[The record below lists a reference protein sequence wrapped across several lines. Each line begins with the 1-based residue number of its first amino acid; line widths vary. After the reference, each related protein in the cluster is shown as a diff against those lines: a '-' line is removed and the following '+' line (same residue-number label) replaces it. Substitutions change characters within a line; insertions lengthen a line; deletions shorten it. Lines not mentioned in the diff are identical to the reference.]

1 MSLESMECNEMCG
14 ILPPRKMCLD
24 QTSELFSLE
33 ELGQILSLCSYSQD
47 LGVVN
52 QELDLLDDVST
63 SYVAD
68 KIAGL
73 TNGQQHTSCNSAHVA
88 DFSPGTHSIFIPRPR
103 EDKTIQDVQVPDEC
117 ELPSKNDAAPS
128 CQEIVLD
135 AKREASVLQQVSRLH
150 KKGLWSSDRLPK
162 VMEPKCGRLHYTHLL
177 NEAIWLSVDFC
188 EEMKWKKYMASKLAR
203 AAQLYLITRHE
214 WNQQLQRFEEQLRMG
229 NAARVAKMIKD
240 WWGDVGQD
248 LNLVSLKT
256 SQRRWD
262 YAYKENQ
269 HSIAHFSD
277 MGPSWLAAVKFDLE
291 DAGFHESPDI
301 SHNLDDGRIMLYI
314 DDDGDIDDK
323 DWKPDVDESSTGPH
337 SCSRSTSS
345 SLAASFVD
353 DSDMSG
359 FGVSVYSPTDP
370 ISPEYRPEINLPSFT
385 KAYNQ
390 VNKHLGSDRRRKS
403 QSEHSYTSDCGHWE
417 DASEETHDITS
428 EARINSNSPE
438 SCDQSVE
445 SNEVQGLISDMEV
458 PLNRFLEPYIDQ
470 GWCIKNRVTPR
481 SGYRSSDSDISNCE
495 LDCCSFNMVSQH
507 LQKEI
512 SILRNEADMPLHQ
525 ILPSGYIDFLAK
537 MDEQKC
543 STVCNLQLS
552 SQSNHHVSGSSK
564 INSKIDGD
572 DSGSLSVTNDTLYL
586 DNGDRDLMQLDS
598 VSSKSSGVLSLTDRD
613 HSECDNSPSSKSSFH
628 MNSRMVLAPW
638 YSSPLPSTPSRLADL
653 HAAALELLP
662 LKLVSIASTGSP
674 RLIPEVC
681 TLPYSPTLRIP
692 CLPTPSLGA
701 AVTWM
706 RHAFARGVPVLLLT
720 NSHLSGDAE
729 LAVAAHFGQLSVV
742 DPRHYLLSESS
753 GEICNNTV
761 TGVWGPHLIVTPRLC
776 LPAWRRRLQMW
787 CPGFRVICLGL
798 GRRSERPGTGH
809 RLRDSVARGSV
820 NICLISYSA
829 LRSKPSRFTRIQWS
843 SVIFDQIQ
851 HIILQSYKSINLAHS
866 NSTSRQPAISKASSR
881 EHDPQNAPVYCE
893 TDSFLENAT
902 EDVNMKMAI
911 DRWSFPKSTKTLIHR
926 KSEWFDLI
934 LNKLGRNGHRI
945 LISSSSDIIYHKHSP
960 HLLDLSKLLLLNNLP
975 NDENYGS
982 WLNDFFQTV
991 SLPSRQDCSPSLLT
1005 KPSKKQLLKFLD
1017 PFVIR
1022 FDDEDEWDSLVND
1035 EVIECRMSSI
1045 QQKLHDK
1052 ILSTKAAEN
1061 ALKTGNLLDLLQ
1073 TVSVAVRAC
1082 NHPSLAGTHPRSS
1095 RMFRH
1100 TLGNLQTGVH
1110 AVHGPYVFKSMN
1122 KLCDSNNHCYSNCGL
1137 LFSTPESVLLGVKLL
1152 RDTELSDITSQFFN
1166 LSEALKPSA
1175 YIRSRIANLTPQFHQ
1190 LLSSINHQTL
1200 SNNRNVTIS
1209 ENVSNSV
1216 DFSPESH
1223 IPNGNLES
1231 NHFKNGNQLTNGFP
1245 QSQHLN
1251 SENCVDPDIEI
1262 VSIPQRQKRQ
1272 RSSGVDRNSVFS
1284 KRRRVEEYSSRLPF
1298 LDYTDIGSTSYH
1310 KSSNWSSSHLSLS
1323 SDPYMA
1329 HSDQFRSTTN
1339 MSNNLSHTVNHNNSY
1354 NLNDHLNNNGNDNNL
1369 NENAYPWLID
1379 NHRKCTQLTD
1389 FADWCSQDT
1398 CNLLR
1403 LDLLS
1408 DNTTSDSNAYSK
1420 NSQFKS
1426 FNVYSYKKESDI
1438 WNIVLNQFSQWNN
1451 ITSALCTRPRVIATP
1466 ARIISR
1472 VGPINPLLLFDKK
1485 KTTSML
1491 SNLYCSQSSWS
1502 FSLYSSILSRISH
1515 TLYPL
1520 TEQARW
1526 LTPSCCSKIGFHSSL
1541 LSSFSSNFKSSVGQ
1555 LLLESGKF
1563 YNLHQ
1568 KLTELLGVKSHP
1580 TATTTNNN
1588 NNNLKKRPRCI
1599 YFIAHQT
1606 AFLDLLEAYLSA
1618 SSWRLFHRVRIPSN
1632 YKSVNANTWSL
1643 IDCINSWP
1651 QGTIGPLLVLIH
1663 ARSPTTSL
1671 ISLRADSNVHI
1682 IICDVDWRVEVTDN
1696 LKAIVHSWILNGLS
1710 YYPSPLSSSSSSS
1723 LSSTSIYFNN
1733 DKKQKINISR
1743 LLSTNNNNYSTHR
1756 ISIETCLLHGVSC
1769 RLLPRA
1775 VFHAHSTTHVNCH
1788 SLLFARVQPNVV
1800 NELLSGII
1808 QIKKLSNRQLF
1819 IQQKMKSIDYEHI
1832 DLFNDRHY
1840 FGSIHHKHDTLSHS
1854 STSSS
1859 SIASSFSY
1867 IGYDNRF
1874 NESINNNNNNK
1885 IINEDDD
1892 ILLFH
1897 EREPLSELL
1906 LHQALELFEDPID
1919 TQAWCC
1925 TNAEEV
1931 AIVNEFISQDDDNT
1945 NDDNTNDDNITDDFH
1960 YLIDDGE
1967 VDLDDLNRKISDEF
1981 DTNFVQL
1988 SDYNKRKSYQDC
2000 LMKQLGYTDLIGWEV
2015 ANYELLS
2022 RISLLESQL
2031 TGEWNNDWLSY
2042 HNHPSV
2048 NHNDDNSVVGRNE
2061 QQQSQHIESSTSD
2074 VISSYAQLPIWC
2086 PFKSYLKSL
2095 HSTSDTNESM
2105 IVVVK
2110 DDSMHPLT
2118 SIEDYYLYSNDDW
2131 ASDSVGFNFGYETV
2145 PMTESELPP
2154 LIIPTPSP
2162 VVQTNNNINDNN
2174 IVDRK
2179 SGRRRPVI
2187 NHSSLSSSTSLCSRP
2202 LNDNIN
2208 NSIGHVTSSS
2218 SYRNGSRL
2226 NNRNLK
2232 RRALTSP
2239 TNSLPRK
2246 SNSSSTAYYNTF
2258 DESSTMHTTTNTGSN
2273 LASIENETRSQDG
2286 RMIGFQQSH
2295 SRDLSSTGVT
2305 ISSTCSTVNNTVSLS
2320 PISSSTN
2327 IYTNNSIVLSLHSS
2341 VGNTSGNSATLK
2353 LHIPRASYNKAVTN
2367 ARIHRLRR
2375 INNTNIGSGSDVAT
2389 VAAVASLAAGAHLLQ
2404 QQQHVNAVPSGY
2416 SDHNHQHLSNT
2427 VMAAAAFNSSW
2438 NSVLTNPSILARYG
2452 YTTGHVGS
2460 VNSLSG
2466 RHLSSSLQNYM
2477 QATNNSQCHALK
2489 YPVGGGGGTSGTT
2502 SILSVNNNSSS
2513 STNNAG
2519 QLNNVTQMA
2528 NQLYVGKPP
2537 DWLIYEEA
2545 ALYLC
2550 ITKLQELNFEI
2561 NNSNSNLSTSTP
2573 NYRFAEFFLNN
2584 YLPNRS
2590 YRGAR
2595 QCLLVHFKMQNIVS
2609 SANITTSSSTLSNS
2623 NNNNNSGINGGVC
2636 SINNPF
2642 TFNPDDLSHSI
2653 SVNPVSSLH
2662 HGPSSRKVKSKMKSA
2677 AVAAAAAAAAAAA
2690 TSSSVIPGSVG
2701 GTSQFCNNVS
2711 GASGSVF
2718 GAGVGSVGGS
2728 GNPSGVAAGGSA
2740 ATSAAS
2746 VAAALNRCRGYLFY
2760 QHLQAWLNLMLSLD
2774 RNDTNHTNI
2783 TTDSSNNISAHL
2795 SPIIHALKFAEDS
2808 QASFLRKAIRDT
2820 LSVPPVQIPSIYRSS
2835 GSRRTCVVGGGSSN
2849 SSTSGGGTV
2858 GNTSSSLSSTASSA
2872 LGYHPNTNTNVSGSG
2887 TGTSTTHYNIHHA
2900 SNSGQL
2906 SSHSLTGHSTISNTP
2921 ALLTHHRYRHHMTY
2935 DHGQSQN
2942 PNITTADLNSA
2953 SGSTTGVVHSG
2964 PIIQKNP
2971 THIAALQEHNINPD
2985 TLITPAMVIKN
2996 KEEREARQR
3005 AETLST
3011 ANQVVNLST
3020 TTTSSSLSTNNSNLT
3035 NSTVGIFQGD
3045 NLSDL
3050 SNSQQ
3055 TENVCLHSH
3064 TSHPSSLS
3072 ASSTSSSD
3080 HVYKTSAYSYSG
3092 LTSGSESTISTFNLL
3107 SCSTT
3112 SSSLP
3117 TTSSFLNGRTNA
3129 QLSFAHNLSHR
3140 GSSVMLPIRSG
3151 FCPSTVTPSGS
3162 VLSFN
3167 NQQQQ
3172 PHRLLGTQNTS
3183 SSSVG
3188 HYQFQPRQTL
3198 LNSSVGRLTHLT
3210 SGASIVN
3217 APHLT
3222 GTHHVI
3228 SSGAVASVS
3237 SSLTDDSG
3245 STRSVDL
3252 NSGSIL
3258 IPGNWRTS
3266 TNPRSLNVQT
3276 IVSSTPTVLRRSAT
3290 FTGIGLSN
3298 QSTSG
3303 LQTCRLNPALSSI
3316 SQSLSTTPFTG
3327 TYLNTQVTKLPN
3339 SSSTTG
3345 QSNFYIHQRPQFLSS
3360 TQTSGSSSGHGVLTT
3375 PSNIAVI
3382 SGASNN
3388 YSPSVTHIPQIL
3400 RPRNN
3405 ALRGSIVQPTFVRTF
3420 STTGVSG
3427 TSGSV
3432 IPVPVTQHGTRL
3444 SSNVVG
3450 GAPTT
3455 SMFLGRVA
3463 TLNVSSNNPSVSS
3476 ILNASRTGTQRS
3488 VSPTVFQ
3495 SLRTCISGGVVNSV
3509 GNEQPHSSS
3518 QSSNNNSSISGS
3530 NK

>member
-1 MSLESMECNEMCG
+1 MSLENMECNDTCG
-14 ILPPRKMCLD
+14 VFPPRKMCLD
-24 QTSELFSLE
+24 QNAELFSLE

-52 QELDLLDDVST
+52 QELDLLDDICT
-63 SYVAD
+63 SYMTD

-73 TNGQQHTSCNSAHVA
+73 TNGQQLTSCNFARVA
-88 DFSPGTHSIFIPRPR
+88 DFTPGTHSIFIPHPR
-103 EDKTIQDVQVPDEC
+103 ENKIVQDTQVSEEC
-117 ELPSKNDAAPS
+117 KLPPKNEAVPS

-135 AKREASVLQQVSRLH
+135 AKREASVLQQVSKLH

-177 NEAIWLSVDFC
+177 NEAIWLSVDFH
-188 EEMKWKKYMASKLAR
+188 EETKWKKYMASKLAR

-214 WNQQLQRFEEQLRMG
+214 WNRQLRCFEEQLRMG

-240 WWGDVGQD
+240 WWGNVGQD
-248 LNLVSLKT
+248 FDLVSLKT

-262 YAYKENQ
+262 YAYKVNQ

-277 MGPSWLAAVKFDLE
+277 MGPSWLASVNFDLE
-291 DAGFHESPDI
+291 DAGFHESSDT
-301 SHNLDDGRIMLYI
+301 SHNLDDERIMQYI
-314 DDDGDIDDK
+314 GGDGDIDDK
-323 DWKPDVDESSTGPH
+323 DWKPDIEDESSTGPH

-359 FGVSVYSPTDP
+359 FGVAIYSPSDP
-370 ISPEYRPEINLPSFT
+370 LSPEINLTSCT
-385 KAYNQ
+385 RACNQ
-390 VNKHLGSDRRRKS
+390 VSKHHGSDRRRKS
-403 QSEHSYTSDCGHWE
+403 QTEHSYTSDCGHWE

-428 EARINSNSPE
+428 EARVNSNSPE

-445 SNEVQGLISDMEV
+445 SNEVQGLISDMDV

-470 GWCIKNRVTPR
+470 GWCIKNRVTSR

-495 LDCCSFNMVSQH
+495 RDCCSFDMVSH
-507 LQKEI
+507 HVQKEI
-512 SILRNEADMPLHQ
+512 SLLQNEADMPLHQ
-525 ILPSGYIDFLAK
+525 ILPSGYIDFLSK
-537 MDEQKC
+537 IDEQKC
-543 STVCNLQLS
+543 STVYNQLD
-552 SQSNHHVSGSSK
+552 SQGNHHMSGSSK
-564 INSKIDGD
+564 IGSKTDRNDGD
-572 DSGSLSVTNDTLYL
+572 SLSAINNTLCL
-586 DNGDRDLMQLDS
+586 DNGDGDLMQLDS
-598 VSSKSSGVLSLTDRD
+598 VSSKSSGVSSLTDHN
-613 HSECDNSPSSKSSFH
+613 HSECDNLPSSKSSFH
-628 MNSRMVLAPW
+628 MNSRTVLAPW
-638 YSSPLPSTPSRLADL
+638 YSSPPPSTPSRLADL

-662 LKLVSIASTGSP
+662 LKSVSMASTGSS

-706 RHAFARGVPVLLLT
+706 RHAFARCVPVLLLT

-729 LAVAAHFGQLSVV
+729 LAVAAHLGQLSVV

-761 TGVWGPHLIVTPRLC
+761 TGVWGPHLIVTPCLC

-787 CPGFRVICLGL
+787 CPGFRVVCLGL
-798 GRRSERPGTGH
+798 GRQSERCGTGH

-820 NICLISYSA
+820 NICLISYTA
-829 LRSKPSRFTRIQWS
+829 LRLKPSRFTRIQWS
-843 SVIFDQIQ
+843 SVIFDQIH
-851 HIILQSYKSINLAHS
+851 HIILQSYKSINLVHS
-866 NSTSRQPAISKASSR
+866 DSTSRQAAISKASSR
-881 EHDPQNAPVYCE
+881 DHDTENAPVYCE
-893 TDSFLENAT
+893 TDSFLDNVR
-902 EDVNMKMAI
+902 EDVNTKMAI
-911 DRWSFPKSTKTLIHR
+911 DRWSFPNSSKTLIHR

-934 LNKLGRNGHRI
+934 LNRLGRNGHRI
-945 LISSSSDIIYHKHSP
+945 LISSSSDVIYHKHSP

-975 NDENYGS
+975 TEENYGS

-991 SLPSRQDCSPSLLT
+991 SLPSRQGRSPSLLT

-1022 FDDEDEWDSLVND
+1022 FDDEDEWDSLIND
-1035 EVIECRMSSI
+1035 EVIECRMSSV

-1100 TLGNLQTGVH
+1100 TLDNLQAGVH
-1110 AVHGPYVFKSMN
+1110 AVHGPYVFKSLQ
-1122 KLCDSNNHCYSNCGL
+1122 KICDSNNHYYSNCGL
-1137 LFSTPESVLLGVKLL
+1137 MFSTPESVLLGVKLL
-1152 RDTELSDITSQFFN
+1152 RHAELSDITSQFFN
-1166 LSEALKPSA
+1166 LFEALKPSA
-1175 YIRSRIANLTPQFHQ
+1175 YIRSRIANLTPQFSQ
-1190 LLSSINHQTL
+1190 LLSPINHQML

-1209 ENVSNSV
+1209 EILSNSV

-1231 NHFKNGNQLTNGFP
+1231 NYFKQGNQLTNGFP

-1251 SENCVDPDIEI
+1251 SKNCVDPDIEI

-1272 RSSGVDRNSVFS
+1272 RSSVVDQNPVYS
-1284 KRRRVEEYSSRLPF
+1284 KRRRVEEYGSRLPF

-1310 KSSNWSSSHLSLS
+1310 KSSDWSSSHLSLS

-1339 MSNNLSHTVNHNNSY
+1339 MSNNLPHTVNHNNSY
-1354 NLNDHLNNNGNDNNL
+1354 NSNDHLNNNNNNTNSDNHL

-1379 NHRKCTQLTD
+1379 NHRKCTQLID

-1398 CNLLR
+1398 CDLLR

-1408 DNTTSDSNAYSK
+1408 DNTTSDFNAYSK

-1426 FNVYSYKKESDI
+1426 YSVYSYKKESDI

-1451 ITSALCTRPRVIATP
+1451 FTSALCTRPRVIASP
-1466 ARIISR
+1466 ARLISR
-1472 VGPINPLLLFDKK
+1472 AGPINPLLLFDKK
-1485 KTTSML
+1485 KTTSLL
-1491 SNLYCSQSSWS
+1491 SNLYCPQPSWS
-1502 FSLYSSILSRISH
+1502 FSMYSSILRISH
-1515 TLYPL
+1515 TFYPL

-1541 LSSFSSNFKSSVGQ
+1541 LSSFSGNSKSSISQ

-1568 KLTELLGVKSHP
+1568 KLTKLLGVKSNS
-1580 TATTTNNN
+1580 TNATTNS
-1588 NNNLKKRPRCI
+1588 NNNLEKRPRCI

-1696 LKAIVHSWILNGLS
+1696 LKAIIHSWILNGLS
-1710 YYPSPLSSSSSSS
+1710 FYPSPSSS
-1723 LSSTSIYFNN
+1723 LSSICFNN

-1743 LLSTNNNNYSTHR
+1743 LLSTNDYNYSTHR
-1756 ISIETCLLHGVSC
+1756 ISVEACLLRGVAC

-1775 VFHAHSTTHVNCH
+1775 VFHAHSTTHVNCR

-1819 IQQKMKSIDYEHI
+1819 IQQKIKSNEYEHL
-1832 DLFNDRHY
+1832 DLFNDRNF
-1840 FGSIHHKHDTLSHS
+1840 FGSIHKHDTLSHS
-1854 STSSS
+1854 STSS
-1859 SIASSFSY
+1859 IASSFSY
-1867 IGYDNRF
+1867 IGQENRL
-1874 NESINNNNNNK
+1874 NESLINNEK
-1885 IINEDDD
+1885 IINDDDD

-1925 TNAEEV
+1925 TNAEEL
-1931 AIVNEFISQDDDNT
+1931 AIVNEFVSQDDDNV
-1945 NDDNTNDDNITDDFH
+1945 TDDFH
-1960 YLIDDGE
+1960 YLIGDGE
-1967 VDLDDLNRKISDEF
+1967 ADLEDDLNYKISDEL

-1988 SDYNKRKSYQDC
+1988 SDYNERKSYQNC
-2000 LMKQLGYTDLIGWEV
+2000 LMKQLGYTDLISWEV

-2022 RISLLESQL
+2022 RISLLENQL
-2031 TGEWNNDWLSY
+2031 DSESNHDWLSY
-2042 HNHPSV
+2042 HNHPSPV
-2048 NHNDDNSVVGRNE
+2048 NHNDDNLLVDRNE
-2061 QQQSQHIESSTSD
+2061 QQHSQHIKSSTPD
-2074 VISSYAQLPIWC
+2074 VISSYSQLPIWC
-2086 PFKSYLKSL
+2086 PFESYLKNL

-2105 IVVVK
+2105 IMVAK
-2110 DDSMHPLT
+2110 DESNHLLT
-2118 SIEDYYLYSNDDW
+2118 SNEDYYLYSNDDW
-2131 ASDSVGFNFGYETV
+2131 ASDSVGFNFGYESV

-2162 VVQTNNNINDNN
+2162 VIQNNNISINNN

-2179 SGRRRPVI
+2179 TGRRRPI
-2187 NHSSLSSSTSLCSRP
+2187 MNHSSLSSLSSRP

-2218 SYRNGSRL
+2218 THRNGSRL

-2246 SNSSSTAYYNTF
+2246 NNSSSTASYYNTF
-2258 DESSTMHTTTNTGSN
+2258 DESSTTHITTNTGSN
-2273 LASIENETRSQDG
+2273 LASIENEARSQDG
-2286 RMIGFQQSH
+2286 RMIGLQQSH
-2295 SRDLSSTGVT
+2295 TRDLSSTGVT
-2305 ISSTCSTVNNTVSLS
+2305 ISSACSTGNNTVSLS

-2327 IYTNNSIVLSLHSS
+2327 VYTNNSIVLSLHSS
-2341 VGNTSGNSATLK
+2341 IGNVSGNSATLK

-2375 INNTNIGSGSDVAT
+2375 INNTNIGSSSDVAT

-2404 QQQHVNAVPSGY
+2404 QQQHVNTVSSGY

-2452 YTTGHVGS
+2452 YTHHVGS
-2460 VNSLSG
+2460 VNNLPG
-2466 RHLSSSLQNYM
+2466 RHISSLQNYM
-2477 QATNNSQCHALK
+2477 QTTNNSQCHPLK
-2489 YPVGGGGGTSGTT
+2489 YPVGGSGGAT

-2513 STNNAG
+2513 STNNTG

-2561 NNSNSNLSTSTP
+2561 NNPNSNLSTSTP

-2595 QCLLVHFKMQNIVS
+2595 QCLLVHFKMQNVVS
-2609 SANITTSSSTLSNS
+2609 SANITTSSSTLSN
-2623 NNNNNSGINGGVC
+2623 NNSSGINGGGC
-2636 SINNPF
+2636 SLNNPF

-2653 SVNPVSSLH
+2653 SVNPISSLHH
-2662 HGPSSRKVKSKMKSA
+2662 HGPSSRKVKNKMKSA
-2677 AVAAAAAAAAAAA
+2677 AVAAAAAAAAAAV
-2690 TSSSVIPGSVG
+2690 TSSPVIPGSVG
-2701 GTSQFCNNVS
+2701 GASQFCNNVS
-2711 GASGSVF
+2711 GASGSMF
-2718 GAGVGSVGGS
+2718 GVGGGSVGGG
-2728 GNPSGVAAGGSA
+2728 GNPSGAVAGGST

-2760 QHLQAWLNLMLSLD
+2760 QHLQAWFNLMLSFD

-2795 SPIIHALKFAEDS
+2795 SPIIHTLKFAEDS

-2820 LSVPPVQIPSIYRSS
+2820 LSVPSVQIPPIYRSS
-2835 GSRRTCVVGGGSSN
+2835 GSRRTCVGGGGSNNSN
-2849 SSTSGGGTV
+2849 SSASGGGNV

-2872 LGYHPNTNTNVSGSG
+2872 LGYHPNTNTNASGSG
-2887 TGTSTTHYNIHHA
+2887 SGTSTTHYNIH
-2900 SNSGQL
+2900 NSGQL
-2906 SSHSLTGHSTISNTP
+2906 SSHSLTGHSTMSNTP

-2942 PNITTADLNSA
+2942 SNITTADLSSA
-2953 SGSTTGVVHSG
+2953 SGSSTGVVHSG

-3011 ANQVVNLST
+3011 ANQVNLST
-3020 TTTSSSLSTNNSNLT
+3020 TTISSSSSLSTNCHITNSNST
-3035 NSTVGIFQGD
+3035 TSTVGMFQGD
-3045 NLSDL
+3045 NTSD
-3050 SNSQQ
+3050 STNSQQ

-3072 ASSTSSSD
+3072 ASSTSLSD
-3080 HVYKTSAYSYSG
+3080 HVYKTSTYTYSG
-3092 LTSGSESTISTFNLL
+3092 LTSSSESSISTFNLL
-3107 SCSTT
+3107 GCSTT

-3117 TTSSFLNGRTNA
+3117 TTSSFSNGRTNA

-3151 FCPSTVTPSGS
+3151 FCPNTVTPSGS
-3162 VLSFN
+3162 VLSFT

-3172 PHRLLGTQNTS
+3172 THRLVGTQNTS
-3183 SSSVG
+3183 SSSIG

-3210 SGASIVN
+3210 SGSSIVST
-3217 APHLT
+3217 PHLT

-3228 SSGAVASVS
+3228 PSGAVASVSS

-3258 IPGNWRTS
+3258 IPGNWRTA

-3303 LQTCRLNPALSSI
+3303 LQTCRLNPTLSSI

-3327 TYLNTQVTKLPN
+3327 TYLNTQVTKIPN
-3339 SSSTTG
+3339 STSSTG
-3345 QSNFYIHQRPQFLSS
+3345 QSSFYIHQRPQFLSS
-3360 TQTSGSSSGHGVLTT
+3360 TQTSGSSSGHGVLAT

-3382 SGASNN
+3382 PGASNN
-3388 YSPSVTHIPQIL
+3388 YSSSVTHIPQIL

-3405 ALRGSIVQPTFVRTF
+3405 SLRGSIVQPTFVRTF
-3420 STTGVSG
+3420 STAGVSG

-3444 SSNVVG
+3444 SPNVVG
-3450 GAPTT
+3450 GVSTT

-3495 SLRTCISGGVVNSV
+3495 SLRTCISGGAVNSV
-3509 GNEQPHSSS
+3509 GNEQHSSS
-3518 QSSNNNSSISGS
+3518 QSNNNNSGISGGS
-3530 NK
+3530 SK